1 MRKRGARFNR
11 TKGHVLT
18 PKQLEKLMMPVHVA
32 ISLLPIGAFTID
44 HAHDLAA
51 FTNIMQ
57 YAAEDAGRQDLL
69 ERGLKMAE
77 TLYAIKGRADSG
89 GEWAVTDDER
99 SVLMENAVVLDR
111 WMRTLTSTRILRA
124 VYRVDIDIAAA
135 MAKGAGNMDAIRIA
149 GRQP

>member
-32 ISLLPIGAFTID
+32 ISVLPLGLFTID
-44 HAHDLAA
+44 HANDLAA

-57 YAAEDAGRQDLL
+57 YAAEDAGRSDLL

-77 TLYAIKGRADSG
+77 TLYGIKDRFDTNS
-89 GEWAVTDDER
+89 EWSVTDDER
-99 SVLMENAVVLDR
+99 ATLMENAVVLDR
-111 WMRTLTSTRILRA
+111 WMRTLTTARMLRSL
-124 VYRVDIDIAAA
+124 YRVDMDIAAA
-135 MAKGAGNMDAIRIA
+135 VAKGAKDMDAIRIP
-149 GRQP
+149 GRL